1 MSDRVERLQAILE
14 EPLLVTEPAN
24 VRYLS
29 GFESTNAA
37 LVVDRERVR
46 LFADFRYAVAGR
58 AVEGVEFVETE
69 RALYAGLAR
78 LLSGR
83 IGFER
88 EHLTYAGYEL
98 LSAAGVDLVPRSGLV
113 ERLRAVKDESELDT
127 ITRAAAIT
135 SGAFERVSR
144 EPFVGRTERELA
156 WRMEELLHE
165 LGGHGTSFPPIVAAG
180 PTGSTP
186 HAHPGDRRIE
196 AGETVIVDAGCVLD
210 GYSSDCT
217 RTFAT
222 GPLPAE
228 LKDAYRV
235 CLEAQLAAL
244 GALRPGL
251 VARDVDA
258 VARDRIAAAGLGEAF
273 GHGLGHGVGVAL
285 QEDPR
290 LAQTSE
296 WVLEPGN
303 VVTVEPGIYLEG
315 LGGIRIEDLVVV
327 RDGPPEILTSFP
339 KDLVSVE

>member
-1 MSDRVERLQAILE
+1 MNARVERLQASLD
-14 EPLLVTEPAN
+14 EPLLVSEPAN
-24 VRYLS
+24 VRYLT

-37 LVVDRERVR
+37 LLVDRERVR
-46 LFADFRYAVAGR
+46 LYADFRYAAAGR

-78 LLSGR
+78 VLSGR
-83 IGFER
+83 VGFER

-127 ITRAAAIT
+127 IRRAAAIT
-135 SGAFERVSR
+135 SKAFDRMSH

-186 HAHPGDRRIE
+186 HAHPGDRKIE

-235 CLEAQLAAL
+235 CLEAQLVAL
-244 GALRPGL
+244 DALRPGL

-258 VARDRIAAAGLGEAF
+258 VARDRIAAAGLGDAF

-327 RDGPPEILTSFP
+327 RDGPPEILTTFP

>member
-1 MSDRVERLQAILE
+1 M
-14 EPLLVTEPAN
+14 
-24 VRYLS
+24 
-29 GFESTNAA
+29 
-37 LVVDRERVR
+37 
-46 LFADFRYAVAGR
+46 
-58 AVEGVEFVETE
+58 
-69 RALYAGLAR
+69 
-78 LLSGR
+78 
-83 IGFER
+83 
-88 EHLTYAGYEL
+88 
-98 LSAAGVDLVPRSGLV
+98 
-113 ERLRAVKDESELDT
+113 KDESELDT

-222 GPLPAE
+222 GPLPPE

-244 GALRPGL
+244 DALRPGL

>member
-1 MSDRVERLQAILE
+1 MSDRVERLQARLE

-98 LSAAGVDLVPRSGLV
+98 LSAAGVDLAPRSGLV

-127 ITRAAAIT
+127 IRRAAAIT
-135 SGAFERVSR
+135 SRAFERVSR

-222 GPLPAE
+222 GPLPPE
-228 LKDAYRV
+228 LKDAYGV

-244 GALRPGL
+244 DALRPGL